1 MTTFVSSVGRSP
13 LAFIFLF
20 SVLLISA
27 PNLHAQDLSQTIDKY
42 LSIRAEMGRFNGAV
56 LIAKEGKI
64 ILRKG
69 YGFADVE
76 KKIPYTPDMQQEVA
90 SISKMFTAFAAL
102 KLSGQGKLKLDDSIC
117 NYIADCP
124 EAWKP
129 VTVSHLIHHTSGIHD
144 YEEDLEIGSE
154 KYLQFMTQP
163 DATRKI
169 FEEYKKKPLDFKPG
183 EKFYYSNTAYIVLSF
198 VVQKSAGKPFEDFVT
213 KNILQPAGMKNSG
226 VFSPRSFPK
235 KLANGYT
242 NEFPGWEKTVAG
254 FSLTDINL
262 KKIPQL
268 PLNPPEG
275 DAGIYS
281 TLDDLYLWSQIMDGG
296 HKLASDKEIATIFT
310 PEKSNYGYGWFIDKA
325 FERKRMRH
333 TGFLPGYTSDFVKF
347 PDDKIT
353 IIMFTNLDS
362 SLLGRAM
369 RDVSAMVLG
378 KPYDMPVR
386 GKLALL
392 NDEQY
397 KALEGEYKTTDGK
410 QLIVRKDKDLL
421 VAVLKGAFT
430 AGLIPLSSAEFYMPL
445 ADGKVTFTLGADGK
459 AVKVNMRYSGEDH
472 IAERV
477 SK

>member
-1 MTTFVSSVGRSP
+1 MTTSVSSTGKA
-13 LAFIFLF
+13 LLLFIFF
-20 SVLLISA
+20 VLLISA
-27 PNLHAQDLSQTIDKY
+27 TNLQAQDLTQTIDKY
-42 LSIRAEMGRFNGAV
+42 LSIRAEMGRFSGTA
-56 LIAKEGKI
+56 LIAKDGKI

-69 YGFADVE
+69 YGFSDVE

-117 NYIADCP
+117 SYIADCP
-124 EAWKP
+124 DAWKP

-154 KYLQFMTQP
+154 KYLQFMTQS

-183 EKFYYSNTAYIVLSF
+183 EKFHYSNTAYIVLSF
-198 VVQKSAGKPFEDFVT
+198 VVQKAAGKPFDEFVT

-235 KLANGYT
+235 RLANGYT
-242 NEFPGWEKTVAG
+242 NEFPGWDKTLAG
-254 FSLTDINL
+254 FSLSDIKL
-262 KKIPQL
+262 IKIPQL
-268 PLNPPEG
+268 PLNSPEG

-296 HKLASDKEIATIFT
+296 HKLASDKELAAIFT
-310 PEKSNYGYGWFIDKA
+310 PEKNNYGYGWFIDKA

-333 TGFLPGYTSDFVKF
+333 NGFLPGYTSDFVKF
-347 PDDKIT
+347 PEDKIT

-369 RDVSAMVLG
+369 RDVSAMVFD

-386 GKLALL
+386 GKVATL
-392 NDEQY
+392 NEEQY
-397 KALEGEYKTTDGK
+397 KALEGEYKTADGR
-410 QLIVRKDKDLL
+410 QLIIRKDPDLL
-421 VAVLKGAFT
+421 VAALKDAYT
-430 AGLIPLSSAEFYMPL
+430 AGLIPLSPTEFYMPL
-445 ADGKVTFTLGADGK
+445 ADGRAIFTLGTDGK

-472 IAERV
+472 IAERI
-477 SK
+477 K